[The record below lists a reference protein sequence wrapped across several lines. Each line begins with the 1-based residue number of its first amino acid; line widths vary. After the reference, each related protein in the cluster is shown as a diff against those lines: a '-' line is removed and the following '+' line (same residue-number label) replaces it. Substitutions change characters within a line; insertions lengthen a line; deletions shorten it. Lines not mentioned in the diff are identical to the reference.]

1 MCCHL
6 SWGPLVTK
14 IHRCISA
21 VLSAYVYYTLTPAY
35 YQLGTSYIKATAL
48 ATNVVAGVVGD
59 LLVVVWDVSLRTLMW
74 ISAVSVCLGYIVGV
88 FVLQRP
94 TVLHSPCES
103 IDHDGS
109 MREPLLRH
117 NSAETVHGTGD
128 TIIRDR
134 RRKSLDISGTSNDNN
149 NTAVDNNNEQRSR
162 PVVPQRSMADKVRE
176 FKQQL
181 HYLVVAFRSRTL
193 VVLIA
198 YWVVGNAVYSVS

>member
-1 MCCHL
+1 MIHL
-6 SWGPLVTK
+6 CT
-14 IHRCISA
+14 SA

-94 TVLHSPCES
+94 TVRHSPCES
-103 IDHDGS
+103 IDHDGN
-109 MREPLLRH
+109 MREPLLPH
-117 NSAETVHGTGD
+117 NSGETAHGAGD

-134 RRKSLDISGTSNDNN
+134 RRKSQDGSSTCNN
-149 NTAVDNNNEQRSR
+149 NNNRVVDNNNEQRSR
-162 PVVPQRSMADKVRE
+162 PTVPRRSMADKVRE

-193 VVLIA
+193 VALIA
-198 YWVVGNAVYSVS
+198 YWVVGNAVFSVR

>member
-1 MCCHL
+1 MIHL
-6 SWGPLVTK
+6 CT
-14 IHRCISA
+14 SA
-21 VLSAYVYYTLTPAY
+21 VLSAYVFYTLSPAY

-94 TVLHSPCES
+94 TVRHSHCES
-103 IDHDGS
+103 IDKDGN
-109 MREPLLRH
+109 MMEPLLPH
-117 NSAETVHGTGD
+117 NTGEMAHGTGE

-134 RRKSLDISGTSNDNN
+134 HRRSLDKSNTN
-149 NTAVDNNNEQRSR
+149 NTNQNTAADSHGQINEQRSR
-162 PVVPQRSMADKVRE
+162 TVVAQRSMADKVRE

-193 VVLIA
+193 VALIA
-198 YWVVGNAVYSVS
+198 YWVVGNAVFSVR

>member
-1 MCCHL
+1 MIHL
-6 SWGPLVTK
+6 
-14 IHRCISA
+14 CFSA

-59 LLVVVWDVSLRTLMW
+59 LLVVVWDVSLRALMW

-94 TVLHSPCES
+94 TVRDSHCES
-103 IDHDGS
+103 IHHDRN
-109 MREPLLRH
+109 MREPLLLH
-117 NSAETVHGTGD
+117 NSGETAHGTGD

-134 RRKSLDISGTSNDNN
+134 RRKSLDISDTSNNN
-149 NTAVDNNNEQRSR
+149 NDTAVDNSNEQRSR
-162 PVVPQRSMADKVRE
+162 PVVPQRSWVDKVRE

-193 VVLIA
+193 VALIA
-198 YWVVGNAVYSVS
+198 HWVVGNAVFSVR